1 MILKKLALSLLA
13 ITTISGCSLLGTKQ
27 IEVVT
32 KPIEI
37 EIIQPTMP
45 REIKLGVPKWYVV
58 SEAVITNRCNQVMK
72 LDENGEHIVKEDGTH
87 QLTRPKQCDL
97 DQRENPDWPVGY
109 TYLDRFLDDMK
120 KANAGDVLFVAT
132 TVNDYELMSSNVQE
146 LRRYIR
152 ELGEVVVYYNDVT
165 TPSGEKGVGAKVRK
179 NETNNDN

>member
-27 IEVVT
+27 IEVVS
-32 KPIEI
+32 KPVEI
-37 EIIQPTMP
+37 EIMQPTMP

-58 SEAVITNRCNQVMK
+58 SEAVITNPCKKV
-72 LDENGEHIVKEDGTH
+72 LDEETGKER
-87 QLTRPKQCDL
+87 RPKQCDL
-97 DQRENPDWPVGY
+97 DQRDNPDWPVGY

-120 KANAGDVLFVAT
+120 KANAGDILFVAT

-146 LRRYIR
+146 LRRYIG
-152 ELGEVVVYYNDVT
+152 ELGEVIVYYNDVT

-179 NETNNDN
+179 NETNQDN

>member
-58 SEAVITNRCNQVMK
+58 SEAVITNPCQKV
-72 LDENGEHIVKEDGTH
+72 LDEETGKER
-87 QLTRPKQCDL
+87 RPKQRKSQHSL
-97 DQRENPDWPVGY
+97 SEVGCAP
-109 TYLDRFLDDMK
+109 T
-120 KANAGDVLFVAT
+120 
-132 TVNDYELMSSNVQE
+132 
-146 LRRYIR
+146 
-152 ELGEVVVYYNDVT
+152 
-165 TPSGEKGVGAKVRK
+165 VRK
-179 NETNNDN
+179 

>member
-1 MILKKLALSLLA
+1 
-13 ITTISGCSLLGTKQ
+13 
-27 IEVVT
+27 
-32 KPIEI
+32 
-37 EIIQPTMP
+37 
-45 REIKLGVPKWYVV
+45 
-58 SEAVITNRCNQVMK
+58 
-72 LDENGEHIVKEDGTH
+72 
-87 QLTRPKQCDL
+87 
-97 DQRENPDWPVGY
+97 
-109 TYLDRFLDDMK
+109 MK